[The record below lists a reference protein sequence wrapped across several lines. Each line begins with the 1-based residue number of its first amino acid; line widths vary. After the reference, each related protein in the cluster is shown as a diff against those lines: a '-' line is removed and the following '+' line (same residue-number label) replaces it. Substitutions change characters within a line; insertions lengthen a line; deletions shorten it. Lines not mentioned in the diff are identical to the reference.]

1 MIAFSSVSKQYGGQ
15 ILFVDASFQINPG
28 EKVGLVGPNGAGK
41 TTVFRLITGEDAPD
55 DGAIERPKKLTLG
68 YFRQDVGDLRGRS
81 ILAET
86 CAGAGEVARLG
97 EELAALTA
105 ELETAGDELER
116 SETGG
121 GDPDGSAGGTGGR
134 APRGIDEVVAR
145 FGEVQARYQDLGG
158 YELEARAQT
167 ILHGLGFA
175 DDQMQNDVGTLSGGW
190 KMRVAL
196 AQILLA
202 RPELL
207 LLDEPTNYLDLE
219 SILWLEGFLRDYTG
233 TVVMTCHDREIMNRV
248 VSKIVEIDGGALRS
262 YSGNYEF
269 YERMRELEAA
279 RREAEYARQQARLA
293 KETRFI
299 ERFKTHVA
307 KAAQVQSRLKKLDK
321 VEKIAEPRR
330 IVEKRFEFRTPA
342 RSGDD
347 VIKLT
352 GLRKAYGARVVHAG
366 LTLTVRRKE
375 RWAVMGENG
384 AGKSTLLKMIA
395 GALPPDAGDAAI
407 GASVALGYFAQHV
420 MDQLSGDR
428 TVLEE
433 LTDHAPSANQ
443 GTLRNLAGAF
453 GFHDDDVFKPVRVLS
468 GGEKARLALA
478 KLLYDAPNLLVLDE
492 PTNHLDI
499 ATKRALVAA
508 LADYEG
514 TLVFVSHDR
523 QFLRALANRVLELSA
538 AGPRIYGGSYDEY
551 VSSTGHEAPGMRALS

>member
-1 MIAFSSVSKQYGGQ
+1 VIAFSSVSKQYGGQ

-41 TTVFRLITGEDAPD
+41 STVFRMLAGEEDAD
-55 DGAIERPKKLTLG
+55 DGAIERPRRLSLG
-68 YFRQDVGDLRGRS
+68 FFRQDVGELRGRS

-86 CAGAGEVARLG
+86 CAGAGEVAELAA
-97 EELAALTA
+97 ELAALT
-105 ELETAGDELER
+105 ERLEAGEV
-116 SETGG
+116 
-121 GDPDGSAGGTGGR
+121 DG
-134 APRGIDEVVAR
+134 VVDR

-158 YELEARAQT
+158 YELEARAQA

-175 DDQMQNDVGTLSGGW
+175 DELLANDVGTLSGGW

-202 RPELL
+202 RPDLL

-219 SILWLEGFLRDYTG
+219 SILWLEGFLRDYAG
-233 TVVMTCHDREIMNRV
+233 TVVMTCHDREIMNRIAT
-248 VSKIVEIDGGALRS
+248 KIIEIDGGDLRT
-262 YSGNYEF
+262 YSGNYDF
-269 YERMRELEAA
+269 YERMREIEAQ

-293 KETRFI
+293 KESRFI

-307 KAAQVQSRLKKLDK
+307 KAAQVQSRIKKLEK

-330 IVEKRFEFRTPA
+330 IVERTFEFRAAP

-347 VIKLT
+347 VIRLDAIA
-352 GLRKAYGARVVHAG
+352 KAYGARVVHAG

-395 GALPPDAGDAAI
+395 GALAPDAGSATLGAA
-407 GASVALGYFAQHV
+407 VELGYYAQHV
-420 MDQLSGDR
+420 MDGLGGDR
-428 TVLEE
+428 SVLEE
-433 LTDHAPSANQ
+433 LQEHAPLANQ

-499 ATKRALVAA
+499 ATKRALVKA

-551 VSSTGHEAPGMRALS
+551 VASTGREAPGMRA